1 MAVSDLVVSG
11 GSSAKRAR
19 RSWTIEEKRAIV
31 DAAKRSGDPVSVVA
45 RRHGMNANH
54 LFNWLQ
60 RDRDGT
66 LDRRALY
73 SEAGGPLA
81 FVEAGVIGGEACGR
95 GAPALEIELPCGA
108 RVKVAAGMD
117 PALLGPL
124 LLAVRA
130 AS

>member
-1 MAVSDLVVSG
+1 MSDLVVRG
-11 GSSAKRAR
+11 GSSAKRTR
-19 RSWTIEEKRAIV
+19 RSWTIDEKLAIV
-31 DAAKRSGDPVSVVA
+31 DAAKHSGDPVSVVA

-73 SEAGGPLA
+73 GEAGGPLA
-81 FVEAGVIGGEACGR
+81 FVEAGMIAGAAREPE
-95 GAPALEIELPCGA
+95 APALEIELPCGA
-108 RVKVAAGMD
+108 RVKVAGLVDAG
-117 PALLGPL
+117 LLGPI